1 MPRNKNRKRRGNG
14 GAVVP
19 YARMRP
25 QISDWQIGGIT
36 VASNG
41 TPTTGATSATSWNLS
56 SGIAAA
62 SDTPQGFLGAQII
75 PAPGTV
81 TTGVG
86 RLRIDKIKGMVA
98 LGAPATAGDHSF
110 AVGIFVSELNTAQSA
125 WDMRN
130 PLSPSDAARDDWFFL
145 QGATAELPQD
155 GSATAN
161 AILAIELELA
171 NPLIIGGG
179 QGLMVV
185 AAYNGAVTAQFYTAF
200 RTLVSAVA

>member
-25 QISDWQIGGIT
+25 QISDWQIGGIA
-36 VASNG
+36 VSSGG
-41 TPTTGATSATSWNLS
+41 TPSTGSNSATSWNL
-56 SGIAAA
+56 GAGTAAA
-62 SDTPQGFLGAQII
+62 TGTPQGFLGAQII

-98 LGAPATAGDHSF
+98 LGAPSTAGDHSF

-130 PLSPSDAARDDWFFL
+130 PLNPSDAARDDWFFL
-145 QGATAELPQD
+145 QGVTAELPAT
-155 GSATAN
+155 GTATAN
-161 AILAIELELA
+161 AILVIELELA

-185 AAYNGAVTAQFYTAF
+185 AAYDGAETAEFYTAF